1 MILNNTH
8 IRDHLEIWNRTLG
21 ETCGD
26 FRACLN
32 PATPMFIG
40 DLNHQQ
46 TAHLEMALIR
56 TNASQIIHRC
66 AQHHRH
72 DDRHCFLV
80 MQRSGQMQ
88 MAANGRHAF
97 DMHPGEMMLMD
108 SITPCDLVPRGVVDL
123 MSIHLKRDHLKRLL
137 APGQRLFGKVSSHT
151 LSGQILHGMLKQL
164 QQWPSEAEG
173 QTLHEV
179 MALLL
184 AQSFNTASPAATISA
199 QTGHE
204 YLRRCA
210 DELIEQQL
218 DNALLTPALLAQRL
232 GISVRQLY
240 RLFDDT
246 DSLCRHIQHKR
257 LLRSAEDLSSA
268 HLSHQS
274 ITQIAYRWGFTDAA
288 HFSRAFKKHFACTP
302 REYRARQPQAAP
314 PPAPAP
320 ALTANPT
327 RWQPQSNR
335 WHPRS
340 IPAPARMPESVY
352 TK

>member
-1 MILNNTH
+1 MILNKP
-8 IRDHLEIWNRTLG
+8 HLCDELDRWNRCLG

-26 FRACLN
+26 FRARLN
-32 PATPMFIG
+32 PMVPVFIG
-40 DLNHQQ
+40 NIEHQK
-46 TAHLEMALIR
+46 THHLEMALIR
-56 TNASQIIHRC
+56 TNASQIVHRC
-66 AQHHRH
+66 ANHHRH

-80 MQRSGQMQ
+80 MQRSGRMQ
-88 MAANGRHAF
+88 MAEGGRHAF
-97 DMHPGEMMLMD
+97 EMQPGEMMLMD
-108 SITPCDLVPRGVVDL
+108 SIAPCDLVPNGVVDL
-123 MSIHLKRDHLKRLL
+123 VSIHLKRDALKCLL
-137 APGQRLFGKVSSHT
+137 PPGQRLFGKITAHT

-164 QQWPSEAEG
+164 SQWPSEAEG

-184 AQSFNTASPAATISA
+184 AQSLHAAPPAARLGA
-199 QTGHE
+199 QTGQD

-246 DSLCRHIQHKR
+246 DSICRHIQHKR

-268 HLSHQS
+268 HLRHQS

-302 REYRARQPQAAP
+302 REYRLRQHSAAL
-314 PPAPAP
+314 PPAPAL
-320 ALTANPT
+320 ADTSI
-327 RWQPQSNR
+327 RWQPQSNP

-340 IPAPARMPESVY
+340 IPAPARMPESAY